1 MGARQKRIAA
11 DSFPNA
17 MKVLIAEDDM
27 IASRVLEAALIKLGH
42 EPLIAFDGQA
52 AWEILQTESVRTVVS
67 DWQMPRLD
75 GLDLCRRIRKKEG
88 DYVYFILLTQMVA
101 STKNLQEATD
111 AGVDDFLAKPIDAN
125 QLWMRLRVAE
135 RILGFTTEVRQL
147 ESFLPICGYC
157 KKVRDDH
164 NYWQQIEEYINT
176 RTGTNFSHG
185 VCPDCIEKVLKPQLA
200 KLGITMPPIPP
211 EEGRP

>member
-1 MGARQKRIAA
+1 MRLPQVGGDPTGGMLPNIYFPSRDLLIGLAISIALGLA
-11 DSFPNA
+11 TGIFP
-17 MKVLIAEDDM
+17 
-27 IASRVLEAALIKLGH
+27 
-42 EPLIAFDGQA
+42 
-52 AWEILQTESVRTVVS
+52 T
-67 DWQMPRLD
+67 
-75 GLDLCRRIRKKEG
+75 IR
-88 DYVYFILLTQMVA
+88 A
-101 STKNLQEATD
+101 
-111 AGVDDFLAKPIDAN
+111 
-125 QLWMRLRVAE
+125 MRLRVAE

-200 KLGITMPPIPP
+200 KLGITMPPITT
-211 EEGRP
+211 E

>member
-1 MGARQKRIAA
+1 
-11 DSFPNA
+11 

-27 IASRVLEAALIKLGH
+27 VASRVLEAALLKLGH
-42 EPLIAFDGQA
+42 EPLLAKDGEA
-52 AWEILQTESVRTVVS
+52 AWRILQTEPVRTVVS

-75 GLDLCRRIRKKEG
+75 GLELCRKVRSREG
-88 DYVYFILLTQMVA
+88 DYVYFILLTHMEA
-101 STKNLQEATD
+101 SEKNLQEATD
-111 AGVDDFLAKPIDAN
+111 AGVDDFLAKPIN
-125 QLWMRLRVAE
+125 STQLWMRLRVAE

-157 KKVRDDH
+157 KKVRDDQ
-164 NYWQQIEEYINT
+164 NYWQQIEQYINT

-200 KLGITMPPIPP
+200 KLGIPMPQIPNS
-211 EEGRP
+211 

>member
-1 MGARQKRIAA
+1 
-11 DSFPNA
+11 

-42 EPLIAFDGQA
+42 EPLVAFDGQA

-75 GLDLCRRIRKKEG
+75 GLDLCRRIRKREG
-88 DYVYFILLTQMVA
+88 DYVYFILLTQMIA
-101 STKNLQEATD
+101 SEKNLHEATN

-200 KLGITMPPIPP
+200 KLGITMPPIST
-211 EEGRP
+211 E

>member
-1 MGARQKRIAA
+1 
-11 DSFPNA
+11 
-17 MKVLIAEDDM
+17 MKVLIAEDDV

-42 EPLIAFDGQA
+42 EPLVANDGQA

-75 GLDLCRRIRKKEG
+75 GLDLCRRIRKGDG

-101 STKNLQEATD
+101 SEKNLQEATD

-200 KLGITMPPIPP
+200 KLGITMPPIST
-211 EEGRP
+211 E

>member
-1 MGARQKRIAA
+1 
-11 DSFPNA
+11 
-17 MKVLIAEDDM
+17 MKVLIAEDDTV
-27 IASRVLEAALIKLGH
+27 ASRVLEAALLKLGH
-42 EPLIAFDGQA
+42 EALVANNGES
-52 AWEILQTESVRTVVS
+52 AWEILQTESVRAVVS

-75 GLDLCRRIRKKEG
+75 GLDLCRRIRKREG
-88 DYVYFILLTQMVA
+88 DYVYFILLTHMEA
-101 STKNLQEATD
+101 SEKNLQEATD
-111 AGVDDFLAKPIDAN
+111 AGVDDFLAKPINSN

-157 KKVRDDH
+157 KKVRDDQ
-164 NYWQQIEEYINT
+164 NYWQQIEQYINT

-200 KLGITMPPIPP
+200 KLGIAMPPTA
-211 EEGRP
+211 

>member
-1 MGARQKRIAA
+1 
-11 DSFPNA
+11 

-42 EPLIAFDGQA
+42 EPLVANDGQA

-75 GLDLCRRIRKKEG
+75 GLDLCRRIRKGEG

-101 STKNLQEATD
+101 SEKNLHEATD

-157 KKVRDDH
+157 KKVRDDR

-200 KLGITMPPIPP
+200 KLGITMPPIPT
-211 EEGRP
+211 E

>member
-1 MGARQKRIAA
+1 MGARQKRIAT
-11 DSFPNA
+11 DSLSTP

-42 EPLIAFDGQA
+42 EPVVANDGQA

-75 GLDLCRRIRKKEG
+75 GLDLCRRIRKGEG
-88 DYVYFILLTQMVA
+88 DYVYFILLTQMAA
-101 STKNLQEATD
+101 SEKNLQEATD

-185 VCPDCIEKVLKPQLA
+185 VCPDCIERVLKPQLA
-200 KLGITMPPIPP
+200 KLGITMPPIPT
-211 EEGRP
+211 E

>member
-1 MGARQKRIAA
+1 
-11 DSFPNA
+11 

-42 EPLIAFDGQA
+42 EPLVANDGQA

-75 GLDLCRRIRKKEG
+75 GLDLCRRIRKGEG

-101 STKNLQEATD
+101 SEKNLHEATD

-157 KKVRDDH
+157 KKVRDDR

-185 VCPDCIEKVLKPQLA
+185 VCPDCIERVLKPQLA
-200 KLGITMPPIPP
+200 KLGITMPPIPS
-211 EEGRP
+211 E

>member
-1 MGARQKRIAA
+1 
-11 DSFPNA
+11 

-42 EPLIAFDGQA
+42 EPLVAFDGQA

-75 GLDLCRRIRKKEG
+75 GLDLCRRVRKGEG
-88 DYVYFILLTQMVA
+88 DYVYFILLTQMAA
-101 STKNLQEATD
+101 SEKNLHEATD

-200 KLGITMPPIPP
+200 KLGITIPPIST
-211 EEGRP
+211 

>member
-1 MGARQKRIAA
+1 
-11 DSFPNA
+11 
-17 MKVLIAEDDM
+17 MKVLIAEDDVV
-27 IASRVLEAALIKLGH
+27 ASRVLEAALLKLGH
-42 EPLIAFDGQA
+42 EALVANNGES
-52 AWEILQTESVRTVVS
+52 AWEILQTESVRAVVS

-75 GLDLCRRIRKKEG
+75 GLDLCRRIRKREG
-88 DYVYFILLTQMVA
+88 DYVYFILLTHMEA
-101 STKNLQEATD
+101 SEKNLQEATD
-111 AGVDDFLAKPIDAN
+111 AGVDDFLAKPINSN

-157 KKVRDDH
+157 KKVRDDQ
-164 NYWQQIEEYINT
+164 NYWQQIEQYINT

-200 KLGITMPPIPP
+200 KLGIAMPPTSTA
-211 EEGRP
+211 

>member
-1 MGARQKRIAA
+1 
-11 DSFPNA
+11 

-88 DYVYFILLTQMVA
+88 DYVYFILLTQMAA
-101 STKNLQEATD
+101 SDKNLHEATD

-125 QLWMRLRVAE
+125 ALWMRLRVAE

-200 KLGITMPPIPP
+200 KLGITMPPITT
-211 EEGRP
+211 E

>member
-1 MGARQKRIAA
+1 
-11 DSFPNA
+11 
-17 MKVLIAEDDM
+17 MKVLIAEDDTV
-27 IASRVLEAALIKLGH
+27 ASRVLEAALRKLGH
-42 EPLIAFDGQA
+42 EALVATNGES
-52 AWEILQTESVRTVVS
+52 AWEILQTESVRAVVS

-75 GLDLCRRIRKKEG
+75 GLDLCRRIRKREG
-88 DYVYFILLTQMVA
+88 DYVYFILLTHMEA
-101 STKNLQEATD
+101 SEKNLQEATD
-111 AGVDDFLAKPIDAN
+111 AGVDDFLAKPINSN

-157 KKVRDDH
+157 KKVRDDQ
-164 NYWQQIEEYINT
+164 NYWQQIEQYINT

-200 KLGITMPPIPP
+200 KLGIAMPPTA
-211 EEGRP
+211 